1 MLSVTTC
8 EKRSLL
14 WLLVVTSMP
23 MILLLASL
31 IYAGTGDM
39 TPWDGV
45 SQGDSRLIAGILG
58 STDGR
63 VSQAYHRHN
72 GITVRSH

>member
-1 MLSVTTC
+1 MHEFRYTINLEVG
-8 EKRSLL
+8 
-14 WLLVVTSMP
+14 
-23 MILLLASL
+23 
-31 IYAGTGDM
+31 AGKSEGDTGDM